1 MELTASDENND
12 LGIVGEDF
20 LDVSFG

>member
-12 LGIVGEDF
+12 LGIVVEDF